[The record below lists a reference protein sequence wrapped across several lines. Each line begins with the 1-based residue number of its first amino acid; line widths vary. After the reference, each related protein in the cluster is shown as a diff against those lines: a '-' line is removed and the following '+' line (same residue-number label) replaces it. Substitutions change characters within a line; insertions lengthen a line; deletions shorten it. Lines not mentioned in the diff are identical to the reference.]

1 VAAVG
6 VLVVGRAV
14 DPHRVAGLADSTL
27 GTVATLLGTLGIGGG
42 AVAGIGAVRRRVRQ
56 GRRKASALADGIRE
70 IVQGIDDYMTD
81 ADDPEALRAVLS
93 AHEGALTEALVDAV
107 KRNGDP
113 AEVAE
118 TVARDR

>member
-1 VAAVG
+1 
-6 VLVVGRAV
+6 
-14 DPHRVAGLADSTL
+14 
-27 GTVATLLGTLGIGGG
+27 
-42 AVAGIGAVRRRVRQ
+42 VAGIGAVRRRVRQ